1 MQTANK
7 IINFKRP
14 NFSFLIFKAEHLYFS
29 TSKGH
34 SSKCSDLK
42 ESHLKKEKNTN
53 NYT

>member
-14 NFSFLIFKAEHLYFS
+14 NFSFLMFKAEHRYFS